1 MKKRV
6 ISWLLCLALCLS
18 MLPMAALAE
27 DVQAPEGP
35 APSMNEPQ
43 PEPRAKENETPAP
56 EPEKK
61 VQSELMTAEKLL
73 MPLAEDTP
81 FTISFTATQNGNL
94 ITDEKPGVL
103 SGGEVTLTVRIHLSD
118 VSLRNDIIKAAQ
130 QSTLQVDNNNIT
142 FAGVGAEGN
151 DTLVITI
158 TFAASSES
166 HSVKYLITYNN
177 QETTAECT
185 LRFGV
190 CSHLEASEVNGK
202 FKCTECGAAL
212 VAELTAGASSSATTY
227 YDALKDALDAAREAD
242 AGSTVTLLAD
252 CSLGSYELR
261 KGSFMLDLDGH
272 TLTQPGNP
280 LWVSG
285 TANLTVNNNN
295 SGAINCGRFC
305 VKSKT
310 ATLSV
315 TIGSKYEG
323 LMTTI
328 AWQNVSDFLDSNMG
342 YQINKKWADALA
354 IRGMSIENVTV
365 EKAPFTTSDI
375 TVSPENAY
383 VNREATLSVTL
394 SEFQAGTEATCE
406 YSVRYGTNYTYQKSL
421 KKPTYTADQA
431 FAVEFTP
438 SEEKYY
444 IQAVIT
450 SGDFSVVKTLE
461 KTFNTCTHGY
471 GLVDRDGHCRGCDSQ
486 MAASVSSTHYVDG
499 RKYYETF
506 DLALSAAWDVLK
518 NSDCWFTMFQ
528 DAQVGTIEYQYLNV
542 LGGKTLY
549 MDLNGQT
556 LTSRGVAFR
565 VPAKEW
571 KLDLTNGTVIGN
583 TSGYTGVYGVIE
595 VAAGGSLNVHGGTI
609 TIQNKG
615 AATKG
620 INAPSIMVHG
630 YSPSTGAEVRGVA
643 NIAGDEKSNFGS
655 LFISG
660 GKVTV
665 NGGTYDQAKVTYGG
679 SLKVFSGTFQGDVT
693 VDDHALL
700 DVGSTNAY
708 FDGKLTFESEGMG
721 RLSLGNYKHIKT
733 EDATLGKLN
742 NNYAYV
748 FMNGGVY
755 VPDARNLPELIA
767 DKGKYITIES
777 HRHDFSN
784 NGKCWCGAEAE
795 AYLWMNGPQNY
806 GYFDDMLALAEKAKG
821 SCVYLRRDVTIRDT
835 TVKEGN
841 FSIAGG
847 GFKVTCSG
855 SSALIFSGGTVSIGD
870 GTFDRLKVTDNG
882 KLTLNGGKYYAI
894 DVTGSTY
901 ENYGQLLP
909 DGYAF
914 KASTGW
920 EAKGDITEESF
931 ASDTAK
937 EVKILPLRSVTI
949 SPDGETTVPYGTSV
963 KFTATVEANSSSGTT
978 YKWFC
983 DGVEILDETTN
994 ELTVTKDIGSYE
1006 YRCDVT
1012 RDGYTLSSNTV
1023 QLTVQRIDLSDAVLS
1038 ATIAERAYD
1047 GTTNATVT
1055 SSSIGSSGLTAN
1067 TDYTISSA
1075 EFEDMNAGK
1084 NKKVTVTV
1092 KLTNRNYCFGHD
1104 ADGTP
1109 IMEKTFQTTGT
1120 IAQNTTPIVKD
1131 KTIEVYSGVAHKY
1144 TVDLDACLNNPQNLG
1159 FESYEITEKNIVV
1172 SKLIDADQ
1180 VVLEDHNLKIPVN
1193 AVVTAPGTVAAKF
1206 TIAVACKNYSNVT
1219 ILVRVETKDRLA
1231 VTATATPSKS
1241 KLTYGEK
1248 LDTITL
1254 SGETIPELQG
1264 TFAWQ
1269 TPDAILDAGT
1279 YTELGWKFTPDN
1291 YTYAEASGTAEIA
1304 VKQAKLTDP
1313 TPMTLTIY
1321 NGWAG
1326 TYEAALPELPTLEK
1340 GLRFGNDAAYA
1351 AYGTPVV
1358 SADGYYSSGAELKTV
1373 NGKQGVSIPILKNET
1388 TKEGQAGTITVQYT
1402 SQNYEPVTL
1411 AINLVAKNRTAP
1423 TFILTAD
1430 HDTLSGGGKVTLT
1443 LERGNLPDGAVV
1455 TVSGTDKAGNAV
1467 TLTDNGDGTYSA
1479 TLPNKT
1485 QTYTFIAVYDGS
1497 QTIAPKTDF
1506 TTVKVQQRSSGG
1518 GEPAKPSFP
1527 VKISNSGDKKT
1538 AEIDLSGT
1546 KSGITDVT
1554 LPTDAVKKIVD
1565 SDVVSL
1571 TVKLP
1576 DVTVSFD
1583 DKALAAVAEQSSGA
1597 DLSLSV
1603 NVGTANNSNLTDAQK
1618 NAITGAHELSVIEVS
1633 LSSNGEKISNFNG
1646 GSVTID
1652 VPFQW
1657 SMKGL
1662 LRAYY
1667 IDENGN
1673 KSAIDVTYKNGVA
1686 TLVLNHFSTYVV
1698 EAVDALSFTD
1708 VSAKAYHFDA
1718 VAWAVKNKI
1727 TSGQSDTLF
1736 APDASCT
1743 RAQMVTFLW
1752 RANGSPEPT
1761 VTELPF
1767 TDVAADA
1774 YYAKAVLWAVENGI
1788 TTGTSD
1794 TTFDPDG
1801 VVTRAEAVT
1810 FLWRSAGNPAAEGKL
1825 FADVESTKYYAEAV
1839 RWAVANGVTK
1849 GVSDTSFAPGS
1860 ACTRAQIVT
1869 FLYRNCTNK

>member
-1 MKKRV
+1 MNSVSGMNVACFLGPDMGYKK
-6 ISWLLCLALCLS
+6 A
-18 MLPMAALAE
+18 
-27 DVQAPEGP
+27 D
-35 APSMNEPQ
+35 
-43 PEPRAKENETPAP
+43 RAWASF
-56 EPEKK
+56 
-61 VQSELMTAEKLL
+61 SEL
-73 MPLAEDTP
+73 
-81 FTISFTATQNGNL
+81 
-94 ITDEKPGVL
+94 
-103 SGGEVTLTVRIHLSD
+103 R
-118 VSLRNDIIKAAQ
+118 
-130 QSTLQVDNNNIT
+130 
-142 FAGVGAEGN
+142 
-151 DTLVITI
+151 
-158 TFAASSES
+158 
-166 HSVKYLITYNN
+166 
-177 QETTAECT
+177 
-185 LRFGV
+185 
-190 CSHLEASEVNGK
+190 
-202 FKCTECGAAL
+202 
-212 VAELTAGASSSATTY
+212 
-227 YDALKDALDAAREAD
+227 
-242 AGSTVTLLAD
+242 
-252 CSLGSYELR
+252 
-261 KGSFMLDLDGH
+261 
-272 TLTQPGNP
+272 
-280 LWVSG
+280 G
-285 TANLTVNNNN
+285 TA
-295 SGAINCGRFC
+295 I
-305 VKSKT
+305 
-310 ATLSV
+310 
-315 TIGSKYEG
+315 Y
-323 LMTTI
+323 
-328 AWQNVSDFLDSNMG
+328 
-342 YQINKKWADALA
+342 
-354 IRGMSIENVTV
+354 NVTV
-365 EKAPFTTSDI
+365 EEAPFTTSDI
-375 TVSPENAY
+375 TVSPEDAY
-383 VNREATLSVTL
+383 VNRKVALSVTL
-394 SEFQAGTEATCE
+394 SNLKTGTTPTCSYFVSDSSNNQTSYE
-406 YSVRYGTNYTYQKSL
+406 GITLDANQTF
-421 KKPTYTADQA
+421 TA
-431 FAVEFTP
+431 EFTP
-438 SEEKYY
+438 RVDQYY
-444 IQAVIT
+444 IQAWIT
-450 SGDFSVVKTLE
+450 ADEFTVVKTIK
-461 KTFNTCTHGY
+461 KTFKTCAHSY
-471 GLVDRDGHCRGCDSQ
+471 GDVDQKTGFCSGCNSQ
-486 MAASVSSTHYVDG
+486 MAASVSPSSFVDQ
-499 RKYYETF
+499 RTYYETF
-506 DLALSAAWDVLK
+506 DLAMKASWEMLK
-518 NSDCWFTMFQ
+518 SKDCWFTMFQ

-549 MDLNGQT
+549 MDLNEKT

-571 KLDLTNGTVIGN
+571 KLNLSNGTVIGDTTN
-583 TSGYTGVYGVIE
+583 HKPVQGVIE
-595 VAAGGSLNVHGGTI
+595 VEAGGSLNVHGGTI
-609 TIQNKG
+609 QNKG
-615 AATKG
+615 AADKG
-620 INAPSIMVHG
+620 VNAPSIMVHG
-630 YSPSTGAEVRGVA
+630 YSSNSGPVRGYA
-643 NIAGDEKSNFGS
+643 YIAGDADSNFGS

-660 GKVTV
+660 GNVTA
-665 NGGTYDQAKVTYGG
+665 NGGTYDHAKVTYGG
-679 SLKVFSGTFQGDVT
+679 SLEVINGRFQGDVT
-693 VDDHALL
+693 VDDHTSLVVNSNL
-700 DVGSTNAY
+700 AY
-708 FDGKLTFESEGMG
+708 FDGTLTFEPYGMG
-721 RLSLGNYKHIKT
+721 RLTNGNYKHIITK
-733 EDATLGKLN
+733 EATLGKLSN
-742 NNYAYV
+742 NTLDV
-748 FMNGGVY
+748 FYIGEVY
-755 VPDARNLPELIA
+755 QPDAKNQPELKA
-767 DKGKYITIES
+767 DEGTYITIRK
-777 HRHDFSN
+777 HKHDFSN
-784 NGKCWCGAEAE
+784 DGTCACGEEAE
-795 AYLWMNGPQNY
+795 AYLWVNGPQQY
-806 GYFDDMLALAEKAKG
+806 GYFDDMLALAEKAEG
-821 SCVYLRRDVTIRDT
+821 SCVYLRRDVTIIRET
-835 TVKEGN
+835 TVSEGN

-847 GFKVTCSG
+847 RFKVTCSG
-855 SSALIFSGGTVSIGD
+855 LSALKFSGGTVSIGD
-870 GTFDRLKVTDNG
+870 GTFDRLKVTDDG
-882 KLTLNGGKYYAI
+882 KLTLNGGNYYAI

-909 DGYAF
+909 DDYAF
-914 KASTGW
+914 KTSTGW
-920 EAKGDITEESF
+920 EAKGDITEKSF

-949 SPDGETTVPYGTSV
+949 SPDGETTVPYGTPV
-963 KFTATVEANSSSGTT
+963 KFTATVEPNSSSGTT

-983 DGVEILDETTN
+983 DGEEIPDETTN
-994 ELTVTKDIGSYE
+994 ELTVAKDIGSYE

-1012 RDGYTLSSNTV
+1012 RDDYTLSSNTV
-1023 QLTVQRIDLSDAVLS
+1023 QLTVQRIDLSNAALS

-1047 GTTNATVT
+1047 GKTNATVT
-1055 SSSIGSSGLTAN
+1055 ASSIGSSGLTAGMG
-1067 TDYTISSA
+1067 YTISSA
-1075 EFEDMNAGK
+1075 EFEDANAGE
-1084 NKKVTVTV
+1084 NKKVTVKV
-1092 KLTNRNYCFGHD
+1092 KLTNHNYCFGYD
-1104 ADGTP
+1104 ANEQP
-1109 IMEKTFQTTGT
+1109 IMEKTFDTTGT
-1120 IAQNTTPIVKD
+1120 IAQNTDSRAPISVVEN
-1131 KTIEVYSGVAHKY
+1131 IYNSAAHTY
-1144 TVDLDACLNNPQNLG
+1144 EFDLDSYLTTIKGDLGTMSYGTPQPQSLQSGIGTPDLDGHTLKLPVSAMLWTSPIELG
-1159 FESYEITEKNIVV
+1159 KIT
-1172 SKLIDADQ
+1172 
-1180 VVLEDHNLKIPVN
+1180 IPVN
-1193 AVVTAPGTVAAKF
+1193 SQ
-1206 TIAVACKNYSNVT
+1206 NYANVS
-1219 ILVRVETKDRLA
+1219 IEICLKLVERTA
-1231 VTATATPSKS
+1231 VTATATPSKTE
-1241 KLTYGEK
+1241 LTYGER

-1254 SGETIPELQG
+1254 SGKTTPELQG
-1264 TFAWQ
+1264 TFVWQ
-1269 TPDAILDAGT
+1269 KPDAILDVGT
-1279 YTELGWKFTPDN
+1279 YTELGWKFTPVD
-1291 YTYAEASGTAEIA
+1291 YTYAEASGTAKIT
-1304 VKQAKLTDP
+1304 VKQAKLQDP
-1313 TPMTLTIY
+1313 APMTLMIY
-1321 NGWAG
+1321 NGWAA
-1326 TYEAALPELPTLEK
+1326 TYEAALPELPTLKE
-1340 GLRFGNDAAYA
+1340 GLHFGNDAAY
-1351 AYGTPVV
+1351 GTPDV

-1373 NGKQGVSIPILKNET
+1373 NGKQDVSIPILKNET

-1455 TVSGTDKAGNAV
+1455 MVSGTDEAGNAV

-1497 QTIAPKTDF
+1497 QTIAPKTDAA
-1506 TTVKVQQRSSGG
+1506 TVKVQQRSSGG

-1618 NAITGAHELSVIEVS
+1618 NAITGARELSVIEVS